1 MDIFIL
7 QKKSLTDLKA
17 PIQRNEYSTTAVTLG
32 ELIDEMVARNARKK
46 PTAPDYL
53 AIFDGL
59 TEAGETRFA
68 YGSRKAKYSLAEM
81 QEFARQAFEDKIYIV
96 KNVTSGVQYGALDDP
111 LNLTVGDEIALI
123 KLKYVRGF
131 I

>member
-7 QKKSLTDLKA
+7 QKKSLTDLKT
-17 PIQRNEYSTTAVTLG
+17 PIRRNEYTTAAATLG
-32 ELIDEMVARNARKK
+32 ELIDEMVERNTHKK
-46 PTAPDYL
+46 PDAPDYL

-59 TEAGETRFA
+59 TEANETRYA
-68 YGSRKAKYSLAEM
+68 YESRKAKYKLSEM
-81 QEFARQAFEDKIYIV
+81 QEFARQAFEDKIYLV
-96 KNVTSGVQYGALDDP
+96 KNVTSGVQYGALDEL
-111 LNLTVGDEIALI
+111 LNLTDGDELAFI

>member
-7 QKKSLTDLKA
+7 QKKSLTDLKT
-17 PIQRNEYSTTAVTLG
+17 PIQRNEYSTAAVTLG
-32 ELIDEMVARNARKK
+32 ELIDEMVAKNATKK
-46 PTAPDYL
+46 KNAPDYL

-59 TEAGETRFA
+59 TEANETRYA
-68 YGSRKAKYSLAEM
+68 YGSRKAKYSLPEM
-81 QEFARQAFEDKIYIV
+81 QEFARQAFDDKIYLV
-96 KNVTSGVQYGALDDP
+96 KNVTSGVQYSSLDEP
-111 LNLTVGDEIALI
+111 LDLNSGDEIAFI